1 MKRRHRFLVNSH
13 LRAEAGDVN
22 FRLVDLFQNLSFWRA
37 FAISMGATMVVVAL
51 VWMVWSHFNA
61 LAMRTAREVYLN
73 AEVDEHAL
81 HLQTWLQASGQHLR
95 IAARTT
101 SIREFQENRIGAQMQ
116 LRHLGEEISS
126 LIQIRILDLS
136 GHEVIRIDRVGHRVL
151 ASPEGQLQDKSGRYY
166 FEAAQSLQSGEI
178 YVSKLDLNVEHGQ
191 IEVPWMPTERLL
203 TPIMGQNGAKIGY
216 LAFNIDMH
224 SPLSRYGAVGVRG
237 SNIAITNDDGFWLG
251 GVDRAKL
258 WGDMRSTGISLAA
271 EHPGLWEIIQRAGQK
286 GQFEYHGSLYAFR
299 HLPLNDLVVRDGAA
313 KADSMSNGVL
323 IYGSSPLEG
332 WFGDFGLGD
341 GISLFMILIFATFP
355 SGVIGYLFM
364 RRNVARSQHLQI
376 EEHLVGI
383 QRMAALGRIVAGV
396 AHELR
401 TPIGNV
407 RTVVSAL
414 SEDIKAFRKSIPD
427 DPDASPD
434 RASLE
439 EFVETLE
446 TGSRIA
452 ERNVER
458 AVDLV
463 RHFRQTAVDQN
474 NEQRRKFDMGA
485 VISELL
491 ATLRPQ
497 YAKRGVTLK
506 TDFAGPVMVEN
517 FSSVIDQLVLSLVNN
532 AMTHAFDAETGGTI
546 IVRARSLP
554 NDNVLLEVADDG
566 KGIPKDIQSM
576 IFEPFWTTRRG
587 SGGTGMGLSIVVS
600 IVNRVLAGEID
611 VISTPGKGATFRV
624 IMPARAPNESSV
636 KSSIFEAD
644 VTASGGSFDGS

>member
-13 LRAEAGDVN
+13 LRTEAGDES
-22 FRLVDLFQNLSFWRA
+22 FRPVDLLRSLSFWRA
-37 FAISMGATMVVVAL
+37 FAISMGATMAVVAL
-51 VWMVWSHFNA
+51 VWMIWSHFNA

-95 IAARTT
+95 ITARTAA
-101 SIREFQENRIGAQMQ
+101 IRGFQKDPGGAQMQ
-116 LRHLGEEISS
+116 LRHLGEEVPS
-126 LIQIRILDLS
+126 LVQIRILDLS
-136 GHEVIRIDRVGHRVL
+136 GREVIRIDRAGNQVSAIPKVR
-151 ASPEGQLQDKSGRYY
+151 LQDKSGRYY
-166 FEAAQSLQSGEI
+166 FQAAKGLQSGEI
-178 YVSKLDLNVEHGQ
+178 YVSKLDLNVEHGE
-191 IEVPWMPTERLL
+191 IEVPWVPTERLL
-203 TPIMGQNGAKIGY
+203 TPIMGPNGAKIGY

-237 SNIAITNDDGFWLG
+237 SNIAITDDDGFWLG

-258 WGDMRSTGISLAA
+258 WGNVRKTGISLAS
-271 EHPGLWEIIQRAGQK
+271 EHPDLWETIQRTGTQ
-286 GQFEYHGSLYAFR
+286 GQFEYRGSLYSFR
-299 HLPLNDLVVRDGAA
+299 HLKLYDLVARDETG
-313 KADSMSNGVL
+313 KAGIVSNGV
-323 IYGSSPLEG
+323 IVYGMSPLEG
-332 WFGDFGLGD
+332 WFGHFGLGD
-341 GISLFMILIFATFP
+341 SISLFMILMFATFP

-414 SEDIKAFRKSIPD
+414 SEDIRAFRKSIPD
-427 DPDASPD
+427 DPGASPD
-434 RASLE
+434 RASLDD
-439 EFVETLE
+439 FVETLE

-485 VISELL
+485 IISELL

-497 YAKRGVTLK
+497 YAKRGVILK
-506 TDFAGPVMVEN
+506 TDFAGLVMVEN

-566 KGIPKDIQSM
+566 KGIPKDVQSM

-587 SGGTGMGLSIVVS
+587 SGGTGMGLSIVVN
-600 IVNRVLAGEID
+600 IVNKVLAGEID

-624 IMPARAPNESSV
+624 VMPARAPNETSVRSSM
-636 KSSIFEAD
+636 FDAD
-644 VTASGGSFDGS
+644 VTPTEEP

>member
-1 MKRRHRFLVNSH
+1 
-13 LRAEAGDVN
+13 
-22 FRLVDLFQNLSFWRA
+22 
-37 FAISMGATMVVVAL
+37 
-51 VWMVWSHFNA
+51 
-61 LAMRTAREVYLN
+61 
-73 AEVDEHAL
+73 
-81 HLQTWLQASGQHLR
+81 
-95 IAARTT
+95 
-101 SIREFQENRIGAQMQ
+101 
-116 LRHLGEEISS
+116 
-126 LIQIRILDLS
+126 
-136 GHEVIRIDRVGHRVL
+136 
-151 ASPEGQLQDKSGRYY
+151 
-166 FEAAQSLQSGEI
+166 
-178 YVSKLDLNVEHGQ
+178 
-191 IEVPWMPTERLL
+191 
-203 TPIMGQNGAKIGY
+203 
-216 LAFNIDMH
+216 
-224 SPLSRYGAVGVRG
+224 
-237 SNIAITNDDGFWLG
+237 
-251 GVDRAKL
+251 
-258 WGDMRSTGISLAA
+258 
-271 EHPGLWEIIQRAGQK
+271 
-286 GQFEYHGSLYAFR
+286 
-299 HLPLNDLVVRDGAA
+299 
-313 KADSMSNGVL
+313 
-323 IYGSSPLEG
+323 
-332 WFGDFGLGD
+332 
-341 GISLFMILIFATFP
+341 
-355 SGVIGYLFM
+355 
-364 RRNVARSQHLQI
+364 
-376 EEHLVGI
+376 
-383 QRMAALGRIVAGV
+383 MAALGRIVAGV

-434 RASLE
+434 RASLD